1 MMTRTELLQEH
12 GIIDR
17 LRMNVQPIQERN
29 VLSLVAINGV
39 GDPVKA
45 FSAKQAAE
53 LAGRLQSIG
62 ENELAH
68 RISAAAKKAQDSN
81 LAAVTR

>member
-1 MMTRTELLQEH
+1 MTRTELLQEYR
-12 GIIDR
+12 ITDR
-17 LRMNVQPIQERN
+17 PQMNVQTIQERE
-29 VLSLVAINGV
+29 VLWLVGINGV

-62 ENELAH
+62 EDKLAH
-68 RISAAAKKAQDSN
+68 RISEAAKKAQDSN
-81 LAAVTR
+81 VAAAVR